1 MKFKSLL
8 RSEKGFIRQSTIF
21 MVILILAP
29 VFFNKEFTVATLC
42 LSVIWS
48 IMGLGWNVLGGY
60 AGQVS
65 NGHAMFFA
73 IGAYVGAL
81 SLKWYHISPWIS
93 MWIGVAI
100 CMLLAFLIGYPL
112 LRLRGHYFAI
122 STMAIVECVRI
133 IFTNWN
139 FIGGATGVSFYDKT
153 SPSIYTLQFQNRI
166 PFYYI
171 CLAFMLVFIILSRVI
186 ERSKFGYYCRAI
198 KANQDSAES
207 AGVNSTFYKRWAYM
221 ISAGIVAIGGALY
234 AQYIQYIDPVSLLP
248 LSNSMLIVLVVVMG
262 GIGTI
267 WGPVLGAFIMTF
279 INQYARALF
288 NQLSGLNLF
297 IYGLLVILIVLFLPN
312 GIMSLFSKE
321 QLAKYKRWLSGKKAK
336 TKEGA

>member
-1 MKFKSLL
+1 MGIKNVLKAEKSFITLSAVIMGILL
-8 RSEKGFIRQSTIF
+8 IIPLFVKG
-21 MVILILAP
+21 
-29 VFFNKEFTVATLC
+29 EFAIATLC
-42 LSVIWS
+42 LSVIWA
-48 IMGLGWNVLGGY
+48 IMGLGWNVCGGY

-65 NGHAMFFA
+65 NGHAMYFA

-81 SLKWYHISPWIS
+81 GLEWFQMTPWIS
-93 MWIGVAI
+93 MWIGVVI
-100 CMLLAFLIGYPL
+100 SMVLAFVIGYPL

-122 STMAIVECVRI
+122 ATMAIVECVRI

-139 FIGGATGVSFYDKT
+139 LIGGATGVSFFQKKL
-153 SPSIYTLQFQNRI
+153 PSLYTLQFPNRI

-171 CLAFMLVFIILSRVI
+171 CLGFMLLFIIASRVL
-186 ERSKFGYYCRAI
+186 EKSKFGYYCRAI

-207 AGVNSTFYKRWAYM
+207 SGVDSTFYKRWAYM
-221 ISAGIVAIGGALY
+221 ISAAIVSIGGALY
-234 AQYIQYIDPVSLLP
+234 AQYIQYIDPLSLLP
-248 LSNSMLIVLVVVMG
+248 LSNSMLIVLIVVMG

-297 IYGLLVILIVLFLPN
+297 IYGVLVILIVLFLPK
-312 GIMSLFSKE
+312 GLISL
-321 QLAKYKRWLSGKKAK
+321 LSSENLDKLKNKFKGKKSGAK
-336 TKEGA
+336 EEV